1 MSKSEQRSP
10 IASGTALHMIVQRT
24 NWQGRLH
31 NLTWQPAPFGP
42 PRELTTQSYG
52 VCLTEDGQI
61 VLVSSDG
68 AYWNLPGG
76 HPEGDETL
84 EETLAREVWEE
95 DCAEVTACEYLGCQ
109 RVEDPGSPDGLAV
122 VYQARFWA
130 RVRLSPFAPQLE
142 RLHRRL
148 VAPEEFLA
156 TLGWGD
162 SPLARPTLDLALA
175 CEARRRARSE
185 DRRSGAGG

>member
-1 MSKSEQRSP
+1 MSESEQRSP
-10 IASGTALHMIVQRT
+10 IAWGTALPTIVQRT
-24 NWQGRLH
+24 GWHGPPH
-31 NLTWQPAPFGP
+31 TLTWQPAPFRP

-52 VCLTEDGQI
+52 ACFTEDGQI
-61 VLVSSDG
+61 VVVSSDG

-84 EETLAREVWEE
+84 EEALAREVWEE
-95 DCAEVTACEYLGCQ
+95 ACAEVTACEYLGCQ
-109 RVEDPGSPDGLAV
+109 RVDDPSSPDGPTLY
-122 VYQARFWA
+122 YQARFWA
-130 RVRLSPFAPQLE
+130 RVRLGPFASRFE

-162 SPLARPTLDLALA
+162 APMARPILELALA
-175 CEARRRARSE
+175 CEARYRSE
-185 DRRSGAGG
+185 GHKV